1 MTETNNLF
9 KRQIQNRN
17 FLSPLGYKFVLNR
30 APKVAFFANS
40 ANIPGIELGTTE
52 QPNYLRKIPVPG
64 DIMQFDDLTLRFMI
78 DENLENYMEIQNW
91 MRGLGFPESL
101 REIYNLQNQED
112 IAKFYPDSFKSEMNI
127 YSDGTLFVL
136 TNTEVNNFKV
146 RFKGL
151 FPYSLTTIQFDST
164 PEDIQYVSAEVKF
177 KYMMYNIVDRHDKP
191 LHPLNVL

>member
-1 MTETNNLF
+1 MAETNNLF

-64 DIMQFDDLTLRFMI
+64 DMMQFEDLTLRFMV
-78 DENLENYMEIQNW
+78 DENLENFMEVQNW
-91 MRGLGFPESL
+91 IRGLGFPESL
-101 REIYNLQNQED
+101 NEIYNLQKQED
-112 IAKFYPDSFKSEMNI
+112 IAKYYPDLFRSEMNI

-136 TNTEVNNFKV
+136 TNTEVNNFKIK
-146 RFKGL
+146 FKGL

-164 PEDIQYVSAEVKF
+164 PEDIRYVTAEVKF
-177 KYMMYNIVDRHDKP
+177 KYMMYNILDRNDKP

>member
-1 MTETNNLF
+1 MAETNNLF

-64 DIMQFDDLTLRFMI
+64 DMMQFEDLTLRFMV
-78 DENLENYMEIQNW
+78 DENLENFMEVQNW
-91 MRGLGFPESL
+91 IRGLGFPESL
-101 REIYNLQNQED
+101 NEIYNLQKQED
-112 IAKFYPDSFKSEMNI
+112 IAKYYPDLFRSEMNI

-136 TNTEVNNFKV
+136 TNTEVNNFKIK
-146 RFKGL
+146 FKGL

-164 PEDIQYVSAEVKF
+164 PEDIRYVTAEVKF
-177 KYMMYNIVDRHDKP
+177 KYMMYNILDRNDKP
-191 LHPLNVL
+191 LHPINVL